1 MLHVLF
7 NMMALV
13 PLGSELERI
22 MGSIRLL
29 YLMFLLALSNAIFHL
44 TIALLAAYNPLR
56 HFPYFMEECAIGFSG
71 IIFSMIV
78 IETSL
83 SGAQSR
89 SVFGLFNIPSK
100 WYPWILLLLFQLL
113 ATNVSLLGHLCG
125 ILSGFAYTHG
135 FFNYLLPGPMFYSAI
150 ENSSMLASCV
160 RRPKFILCSGG
171 ASHVSLPTHNTNTP
185 SSGLVSGNMWRNLS
199 SWMPQ
204 REVTA
209 EQPTQDSR
217 FPGRGRTL
225 GSIRNHAATQNDADS
240 DLQARL
246 LDDSTYPPGAAP
258 VTSGRRNSDVREVAV
273 EARGVSAVPTIDQ
286 GPDSF
291 EEDMRKLVAMGFEK
305 TQVEVALTAAD
316 GDPNVAVEI
325 LMSQQT

>member
-1 MLHVLF
+1 
-7 NMMALV
+7 
-13 PLGSELERI
+13 
-22 MGSIRLL
+22 
-29 YLMFLLALSNAIFHL
+29 
-44 TIALLAAYNPLR
+44 
-56 HFPYFMEECAIGFSG
+56 
-71 IIFSMIV
+71 MIV

-150 ENSSMLASCV
+150 ENSSMLWFGLGQYVEKPFLLDATKGSNSRTAS
-160 RRPKFILCSGG
+160 
-171 ASHVSLPTHNTNTP
+171 
-185 SSGLVSGNMWRNLS
+185 SSKCGTLL
-199 SWMPQ
+199 
-204 REVTA
+204 
-209 EQPTQDSR
+209 PTQDSR

-225 GSIRNHAATQNDADS
+225 GSIRNHAASQNDADS

-258 VTSGRRNSDVREVAV
+258 VTSGQRNSDAREVAV